1 MKQNHQ
7 QFSVP
12 DKFVKM
18 MRVFLCYYVKAR
30 VFSLHVDLLKLWF
43 IKDSL

>member
-12 DKFVKM
+12 DKFAKM
-18 MRVFLCYYVKAR
+18 MRVFLYYVKAR